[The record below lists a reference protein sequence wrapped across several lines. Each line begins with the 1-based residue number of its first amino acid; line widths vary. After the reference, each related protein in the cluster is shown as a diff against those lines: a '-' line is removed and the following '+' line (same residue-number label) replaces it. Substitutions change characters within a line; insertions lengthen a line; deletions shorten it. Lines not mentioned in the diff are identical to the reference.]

1 VCVKRNQKVGVK
13 VEKFVITGGT
23 PLKGVVN
30 ISGAKNAAIAI
41 IPATLLVEDE
51 CILENIPD
59 IKDVNIILDML
70 SCLGAVVERIDKNTV
85 KINATN
91 LHTYIVEKDLASKM
105 RASYYLLGALCGRFK
120 KASVALPGGCNF
132 GIRPID
138 QHIKGFEALNCKI
151 GIKSGSVEVDASLL
165 SAGHIYF
172 DKVSVGATIN
182 IMIAAAKAP
191 GVTVLENAAREP
203 HVVDVANFLNSMG
216 ANIKGAGTDTIK
228 ITGVEKLH
236 GGTYGVIPDQIEA
249 GTYMFAAAATR
260 GDVTIKNVIPKHL
273 DAITSKFVE
282 MGVEVIEGDD
292 EVRVIATK
300 ELKKINVK
308 TLPYPGFPTDLQ
320 PPMVALLTTV
330 SGTSIVT
337 ESVWDSRY
345 QYVSELGKMGAQI
358 TVDGRV
364 AVIEG
369 GTPLLGAEVVA
380 TDLRA
385 GAGMIIAGLCASG
398 ETHISEIKYID
409 RGYEDVEEKF
419 GALGADIK
427 RIDD

>member
-1 VCVKRNQKVGVK
+1 M
-13 VEKFVITGGT
+13 EKLVITGGN
-23 PLKGVVN
+23 PLKGEVT
-30 ISGAKNAAIAI
+30 ISGAKNAAVAI
-41 IPATLLVEDE
+41 IPATILVEGV
-51 CILENIPD
+51 CVLENIPD
-59 IKDVNIILDML
+59 IKDVNVILDML
-70 SCLGAVVERIDKNTV
+70 VNLGASVDRLDKTTVRIDASNLNTYFV
-85 KINATN
+85 QK
-91 LHTYIVEKDLASKM
+91 ELASKM
-105 RASYYLLGALCGRFK
+105 RASYYLLGALSGRFK
-120 KASVALPGGCNF
+120 KANVPLPGGCNF

-151 GIKSGSVEVDASLL
+151 GIKSGSVEVDAASIC
-165 SAGHIYF
+165 AGHVYF

-182 IMIAAAKAP
+182 IMIAACLAP
-191 GVTVLENAAREP
+191 GVTILENSAREP

-249 GTYMFAAAATR
+249 GTYMFAAVATR
-260 GDVTIKNVIPKHL
+260 GDVTVKNVIPKHL
-273 DAITSKFVE
+273 DAITSKFIE
-282 MGVEVIEGDD
+282 MGVKVIEGDD
-292 EVRVIATK
+292 EVRVVASGD
-300 ELKKINVK
+300 LKKINVK

-345 QYVSELGKMGAQI
+345 QYVAELEKMGAKI

-369 GTPLLGAEVVA
+369 GLPLSGAEITA

-385 GAGMIIAGLCASG
+385 GAGMIIAGLVAGGS
-398 ETHISEIKYID
+398 TVINDIKYID
-409 RGYEDVEEKF
+409 RGYEKIEEKLTS
-419 GALGADIK
+419 LGADIK